1 MLYPKNQA
9 GELSRELFENPTSE
23 YRGAPFWAWNTV
35 LDKKELERQAECLK
49 EMGFGGYHMHCRTG
63 MATPYMSD
71 EFLVLVGD
79 CVKKA
84 EDEGMLAWLYDED
97 RWPSGFG
104 GGIVTKNPEYRAKYL
119 LFTPVPYGKG
129 EGAKTSVRSSA
140 AAGRSENGELLAA
153 YDVALNPDGTLGRY
167 ARADAGCPTE
177 GTRWYGYL

>member
-35 LDKKELERQAECLK
+35 LDKNELERQAECLK

-97 RWPSGFG
+97 RWPSG
-104 GGIVTKNPEYRAKYL
+104 
-119 LFTPVPYGKG
+119 
-129 EGAKTSVRSSA
+129 
-140 AAGRSENGELLAA
+140 AAGGLVPVVPHQPLRDGAVH
-153 YDVALNPDGTLGRY
+153 VAHAGGLGRFED
-167 ARADAGCPTE
+167 AVLQGQAADPAGGKEVGEHLGHRVGPPFDFYVA
-177 GTRWYGYL
+177 GDR